1 MLYLQDGGRKPGGI
15 DKKRNSDTVTLAMYI
30 PILDFLLN
38 FSTADRGI

>member
-1 MLYLQDGGRKPGGI
+1 MAAKQPAGT

-30 PILDFLLN
+30 RTLDFLLN